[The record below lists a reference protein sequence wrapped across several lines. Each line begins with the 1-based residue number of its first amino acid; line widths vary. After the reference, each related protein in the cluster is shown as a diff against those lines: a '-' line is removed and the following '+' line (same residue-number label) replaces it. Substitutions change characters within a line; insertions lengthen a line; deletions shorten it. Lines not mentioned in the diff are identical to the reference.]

1 MTTTE
6 QQAVEAVYLCVTS
19 TPPCPAIRLGNEGG
33 VPDRTAAWIRVVVQW
48 RQPLPM
54 SHGPTGGR
62 HVTRRGAV
70 LAQCFYPW
78 SVENGVKGSLDL
90 ATALRTLFEGVSL
103 ATVGG
108 GSLEMETGE
117 VRVIGTDKTWHQ
129 TNVEVPFT
137 FDATI

>member
-1 MTTTE
+1 MTTE

-19 TPPCPAIRLGNEGG
+19 SPPCPAIRLGNEGG
-33 VPDRTAAWIRVVVQW
+33 VPATSAAYIRVVVQH
-48 RQPLPM
+48 RNPMPM
-54 SHGPTGGR
+54 SHGPVGSR

-90 ATALRTLFEGVSL
+90 ATALRALFEGVSL

-108 GSLEMETGE
+108 GSLEFAEGE
-117 VRVIGTDKTWHQ
+117 LRVIGTDKTWHQ

-137 FDATI
+137 YDGTI